1 LEKCKGFERI
11 IANALI
17 CPHTMVI
24 HHKNTLITLFT
35 VMYHTRFDMS
45 ITSLTWIVL
54 LLSFYRNYVPRIF
67 RRFKF
72 TPDYH
77 TIKKCTNKKIELT
90 STSPNSISPVIK
102 IKKYVKLYR
111 K

>member
-1 LEKCKGFERI
+1 
-11 IANALI
+11 
-17 CPHTMVI
+17 MVV

-45 ITSLTWIVL
+45 ITSLTRIVL

-67 RRFKF
+67 RSFKF

-90 STSPNSISPVIK
+90 IPSPNSISPVIK

>member
-1 LEKCKGFERI
+1 MDQNDFQYTVNRI
-11 IANALI
+11 
-17 CPHTMVI
+17 
-24 HHKNTLITLFT
+24 F
-35 VMYHTRFDMS
+35 
-45 ITSLTWIVL
+45 VL

-67 RRFKF
+67 RSFKF

-102 IKKYVKLYR
+102 IKKYVKLYH